1 MSQIVNKFNTHKW
14 YRFDVRLFTRIGI
27 FINVMLNLTHVHV
40 LFRNSGRYSIY
51 TWTWN
56 VNVKRER
63 EKSNKR
69 FSIVCIPYRRER
81 DVNVKRGFMTCDRE
95 TRAWNRSLH
104 VAIFHVHAQHSRARN
119 KNKKTF
125 FYARGNRETNW
136 IHHKCPV
143 LYEQSLK

>member
-1 MSQIVNKFNTHKW
+1 MCKTKGVRQIHPMN
-14 YRFDVRLFTRIGI
+14 RLIQECLDSTG
-27 FINVMLNLTHVHV
+27 L
-40 LFRNSGRYSIY
+40 GRYSIY

-69 FSIVCIPYRRER
+69 FSIVCIPYRREC
-81 DVNVKRGFMTCDRE
+81 DVNVKREFMTCDRE

-119 KNKKTF
+119 KNKSS

-143 LYEQSLK
+143 VYEQSLK